1 MIDYERYKVNG
12 ELPLWAEL
20 FRESERHLVRALKY
34 DDTHNLQDIAD
45 NIANGSM
52 QLWPAPKG
60 AMVTQVQNYPR
71 KRILHIYMAGGELES
86 LMTLQTHIEKFAQD
100 MGCQRITLTGR
111 RGWQRI
117 FSNWKNV
124 KPTHFWLSMEV

>member
-1 MIDYERYKVNG
+1 MIDYTKYMVDG
-12 ELPLWAEL
+12 QLPFWAEL
-20 FRESERHLVRALKY
+20 FQNCEQFLEPALKY
-34 DDTHNLQDIAD
+34 DDTHDLQDIAD
-45 NIANGSM
+45 SIENGSM

-71 KRILHIYMAGGELES
+71 KRILHIFMAGGDLES
-86 LMTLQTHIEKFAQD
+86 LMTLQPHIEKFAQD

-111 RGWQRI
+111 RGWERI
-117 FSNWKNV
+117 FKNWKDV